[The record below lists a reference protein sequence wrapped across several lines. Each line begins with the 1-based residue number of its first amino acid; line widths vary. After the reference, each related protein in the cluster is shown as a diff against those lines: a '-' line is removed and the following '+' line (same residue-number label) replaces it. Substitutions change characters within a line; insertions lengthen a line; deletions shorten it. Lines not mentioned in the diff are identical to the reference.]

1 MTLGGFRTRGDK
13 RMRHQTVSEPR
24 SDSGRSEPTA
34 LTAYIDQG
42 VEFSGKLRSKGSV
55 RIDGQ
60 IKGEVRSGQTVIV
73 GETAMVQAKV
83 AAECV
88 IISGEVHGD
97 IDAKKKITLDK
108 NARVTGNLSTPG
120 IVIEEGAR
128 LRGQIVI
135 GAEDEP
141 AAQPDAHS
149 EPPDKT
155 TDTAISRAGTGRRRG
170 ARGPALSP
178 PV

>member
-13 RMRHQTVSEPR
+13 GIRRQTASEPR

-42 VEFSGKLRSKGSV
+42 VEFSGTLRSKGSV
-55 RIDGQ
+55 RIDGR
-60 IKGEVRSGQTVIV
+60 IKGEVKSEQTVIV
-73 GETAMVQAKV
+73 GETALLHAKV
-83 AAECV
+83 DADCV

-155 TDTAISRAGTGRRRG
+155 TDTAISRAGASRRRG
-170 ARGPALSP
+170 ARAPGLSP
-178 PV
+178 RV